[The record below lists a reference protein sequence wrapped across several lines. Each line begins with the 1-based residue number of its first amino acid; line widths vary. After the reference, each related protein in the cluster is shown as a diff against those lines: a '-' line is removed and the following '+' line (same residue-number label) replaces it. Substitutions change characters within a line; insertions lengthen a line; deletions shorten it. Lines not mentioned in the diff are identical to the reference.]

1 MPSQIEMQLKFHCTA
16 AFTMV
21 KVSHLESHLNELKQD
36 EMFSAVYTRMNE
48 IDDMLE
54 LYAKGSVDTKQTGRS
69 AGADR
74 FYIQAKLGRL
84 RRHAQQILQE
94 LSDKHAELE
103 QAGDLDARQHK
114 QHMDGITFAKR
125 VIQRLS
131 PQDGETEVAL
141 LTFQEYA
148 AVLEGLKRQL
158 ALTLDGNS
166 SSSVGQTLETESTQL
181 HLIKPTWSRVEDE
194 QKSLRQ
200 QGTAQVEKQQRR
212 EKWEAEFQHAFG
224 VDRATGAVKRRSIQE
239 RMATVMEELPQMCME
254 ETRTW
259 FGFEILGWLLIVFQA
274 GVAYCTLANLFQSAP
289 KYE

>member
-1 MPSQIEMQLKFHCTA
+1 MCAPQ
-16 AFTMV
+16 
-21 KVSHLESHLNELKQD
+21 
-36 EMFSAVYTRMNE
+36 
-48 IDDMLE
+48 
-54 LYAKGSVDTKQTGRS
+54 
-69 AGADR
+69 
-74 FYIQAKLGRL
+74 
-84 RRHAQQILQE
+84 
-94 LSDKHAELE
+94 
-103 QAGDLDARQHK
+103 
-114 QHMDGITFAKR
+114 

-166 SSSVGQTLETESTQL
+166 SSSVGQT
-181 HLIKPTWSRVEDE
+181 LIKPTWSRVEDE